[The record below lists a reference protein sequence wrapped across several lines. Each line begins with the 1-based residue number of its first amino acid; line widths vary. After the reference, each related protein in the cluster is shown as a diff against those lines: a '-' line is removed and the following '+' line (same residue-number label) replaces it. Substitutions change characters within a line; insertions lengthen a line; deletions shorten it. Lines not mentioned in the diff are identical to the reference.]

1 MSYIDA
7 LYTKSGIQKTNP
19 DQNMYTRLQ
28 NQYRGAVLQNTYSN
42 PNVKFGKVQ
51 NQFGANSNPIYQ
63 TGTVPVTVNG
73 QTLYIPNAMAQ
84 NLQFQAGVNQGNYD
98 IGEAFGTD
106 LLKREADQG
115 RTFSSYGAAQ
125 GQANQIVQNSK
136 LLSDNSRAYLSP
148 YDQKVADR
156 NQARNVFEGF
166 KTPQVFTE
174 QRDASG
180 KAGNNAAGNYA
191 EALQAYKMADAKVN
205 SSYFNNQKR
214 ARAGDASQELSKVVD
229 LFKTPTTANV
239 EVKETFIPKI

>member
-28 NQYRGAVLQNTYSN
+28 NQYRGAVLQNTYAN
-42 PNVKFGKVQ
+42 PSVQFGKVN
-51 NQFGANSNPIYQ
+51 NQFRANSNPIYQ

-73 QTLYIPNAMAQ
+73 ETLYIPNAMAQ

-98 IGEAFGTD
+98 IGTAFGTD
-106 LLKREADQG
+106 VLKREAEQG

-125 GQANQIVQNSK
+125 GQANQIINNSK
-136 LLSDNSRAYLSP
+136 LLGNTSRQYVSP
-148 YDQKVADR
+148 YDQAVADK
-156 NQARNVFEGF
+156 NTARNVFESF

-174 QRDASG
+174 QRNAQG
-180 KAGNNAAGNYA
+180 VAGNNAANSYN
-191 EALQAYKMADAKVN
+191 EALQAYKLADAKVS

-214 ARAGDASQELSKVVD
+214 ARAGDVSQELNKVVD

-239 EVKETFIPKI
+239 AVKETLIK

>member
-28 NQYRGAVLQNTYSN
+28 NQYRGDVLKNTYAN
-42 PNVKFGKVQ
+42 PDVKFGKV
-51 NQFGANSNPIYQ
+51 NNAFRANSNPIYQ

-73 QTLYIPNAMAQ
+73 ETLYIPNAMAQ

-98 IGEAFGTD
+98 IGTAFGTD
-106 LLKREADQG
+106 VLQREAAQG

-125 GQANQIVQNSK
+125 GQANQIVNNSK
-136 LLSDNSRAYLSP
+136 LLGNSSRQYVSP
-148 YDQKVADR
+148 YDQAIANRD
-156 NQARNVFEGF
+156 QARNIFQGYQSGNQGV
-166 KTPQVFTE
+166 VNE
-174 QRDASG
+174 QRNAQG
-180 KAGNNAAGNYA
+180 VAGNNAAGNYA
-191 EALQAYKMADAKVN
+191 EALQAYKLADAKVS

-214 ARAGDASQELSKVVD
+214 ARAGDASMELNKVID

-239 EVKETFIPKI
+239 QVKETLIK